1 MAILKEVFKSLGLEH
16 ERIKLKWISAS
27 EGKKFAEHS
36 NEFTDKISNIGENPI
51 KKNIF
56 L

>member
-1 MAILKEVFKSLGLEH
+1 MVILKEVFKSLGLED

-27 EGKKFAEHS
+27 EGKKFAELG
-36 NEFTDKISNIGENPI
+36 NNFTEEITSQGENPV
-51 KKNIF
+51 KKVIF

>member
-1 MAILKEVFKSLGLEH
+1 LED

-27 EGKKFAEHS
+27 EGKKFAEFS
-36 NEFTDKISNIGENPI
+36 NEFTEKVISMGEN
-51 KKNIF
+51 KVKNEVF